1 MARGLR
7 CTIGMGTA
15 AAIIV
20 GVVVGAC
27 GPAVRTPALPELAK
41 PVEDATFL
49 ERTAMLRATLARN
62 SIELDTEP
70 VIETCSYPDEKR
82 NCMRCDLATGMDGVD
97 PDLLDRV
104 AIAIAGYPDKVLAA
118 AEVKRLALCRRI
130 RYINSD
136 DGPGGVAQLEHQ
148 RLMVSV
154 ESFMTEDSR
163 SWAIE
168 QIVHHEIFHLFDYA
182 QLSNTLMHAD
192 PDWGELKPPG
202 FEYRDP
208 AVRETRPNGFV
219 NIYATTDEAEDRAS
233 TYEYLMTRSDE
244 LCDLAKSDPI
254 VEAKVSVVWRRVA
267 KVSGEAFL
275 EKHAPCVDWT
285 KPSKAKKP
293 GKPTKP
299 AKPKPIDL
307 RMRPRN

>member
-1 MARGLR
+1 
-7 CTIGMGTA
+7 MGSA
-15 AAIIV
+15 AAIVV

-27 GPAVRTPALPELAK
+27 GSAGRAPELPELAK

-62 SIELDTEP
+62 AIELDTEP

-97 PDLLDRV
+97 PEMLDRV
-104 AIAIAGYPDKVLAA
+104 AIAVAGYPEAVLAA

-136 DGPGGVAQLEHQ
+136 DGPGGVAQLEHH

-154 ESFMTEDSR
+154 ESFMTEDAR

-182 QLSNTLMHAD
+182 KLSNSLMHSD

-202 FEYRDP
+202 FEYTDP
-208 AVRETRPNGFV
+208 AVMTVRPNGFV
-219 NIYATTDEAEDRAS
+219 NVYATTDEAEDRAS
-233 TYEYLMTRSDE
+233 TYEYLMTRADE
-244 LCDLAKSDPI
+244 LCELATADPI
-254 VEAKVSVVWRRVA
+254 LEAKVTVVWRRVA
-267 KVSGEAFL
+267 EVRGGEAFL
-275 EKHAPCVDWT
+275 RKHAACVDWVNP
-285 KPSKAKKP
+285 KKKAKRP
-293 GKPTKP
+293 GKPKP
-299 AKPKPIDL
+299 GRPQPVDL
-307 RMRPRN
+307 RIRPRN